1 MSKFMQPLE
10 AFQFFKHRRV
20 LPVLRVLRVLRVL
33 LACLLCSAFGLHG
46 SSYAQSNWPNK
57 PVRIIVPFAA
67 GSFTETA
74 ARAIAAELSN
84 QMGQPFIVETK
95 GGAGSTLGTDVVAKS
110 APDGYTLLVTDNSY
124 AVSSALYPKLPYD
137 PDKDIQKISTIAE
150 APAVIMVKSDAP
162 YKTLKDLVDAAQK
175 QPKALT
181 YGSGGQGSSA
191 HLAIE
196 WFLSSVNAE
205 MTHIPY
211 KGVAAALVDLMA
223 GRIDVGLAS
232 AGSSAQH
239 IKGGR
244 LRGLAVVGKERHSL
258 IPEVPTFTEAG
269 YGNYQMVY
277 WFGLMAPAHMPPAV
291 VQRLQQGVAR
301 AVEQPKVMEVFA
313 STGAKAVASTSA
325 EFTKKVDDESRIW
338 KAVVAKAGIKV
349 E

>member
-1 MSKFMQPLE
+1 MNRIFYK
-10 AFQFFKHRRV
+10 
-20 LPVLRVLRVLRVL
+20 PVLHTLMLCVLGVL
-33 LACLLCSAFGLHG
+33 GLG
-46 SSYAQSNWPNK
+46 WAGNQAQAQTQWPSK

-74 ARAIAAELSN
+74 ARTLATELSN

-95 GGAGSTLGTDVVAKS
+95 GGAGSTLGTDIVAKS
-110 APDGYTLLVTDNSY
+110 SPDGYTLLVTDNSF

-137 PDKDIQKISTIAE
+137 PEKDIQKISTIAE

-162 YKTLKDLVDAAQK
+162 YQSLKELVQAAQK

-196 WFLSSVNAE
+196 WFFSSANAE
-205 MTHIPY
+205 LTHVPY
-211 KGVAAALVDLMA
+211 KGVAAALLDLMA

-244 LRGLAVVGKERHSL
+244 LRGLAVAGNERHTL
-258 IPEVPTFTEAG
+258 IPEVPTFAEAG
-269 YGNYQMVY
+269 FGAYKMVY
-277 WFGLMAPAHMPPAV
+277 WFGLMAPAQTPAAII
-291 VQRLQQGVAR
+291 QRLQQGVAR
-301 AVEQPKVMEVFA
+301 AVEQPKVIEVFA
-313 STGAKAVASTSA
+313 ATGAKALASTSP

-338 KAVVAKAGIKV
+338 KSVVTKAGIKI